1 MVRLCAKSRES
12 IGSPVEHLT
21 VHYQVRHL
29 DAGEKG
35 ELHKLQM
42 LKDEQ
47 GELSASDEKKFK
59 AIKRATEREILQNAD
74 VICCTCVGAGDP
86 RLSNFRFR
94 QVGGMP
100 KNHNPTKKTPI
111 QNSENETEEGRREL
125 KKNPSK
131 NPQK

>member
-94 QVGGMP
+94 QVGGIP
-100 KNHNPTKKTPI
+100 KTP
-111 QNSENETEEGRREL
+111 
-125 KKNPSK
+125 KKSK
-131 NPQK
+131 NEKTP